1 MSLRDEIRWH
11 AARLT
16 GSEDCPPYGILKITG
31 AETVAGRTRY
41 TLEKPDGEFQRL
53 YVINGPAT
61 LKAGDGYT
69 GSVTF
74 EIAYAL
80 CDSSVSPLYG
90 QEWGAKPDSWKLW
103 QGRPGFF
110 MLGNYQGDGATQRAQ
125 VRQQEVREVWGE
137 LTSTLSKDSSATFT
151 IYVPDAGTWA
161 DAGFDDLTV
170 YDRLLP
176 TSGSVASGRR
186 LVATWYGDRWLGSSA
201 QCPDP

>member
-61 LKAGDGYT
+61 LKAGTDYT

-80 CDSSVSPLYG
+80 CDSSASPVYG
-90 QEWGAKPDSWKLW
+90 ESWGAKPSSWKLW
-103 QGRPGFF
+103 QHRPGFF
-110 MLGNYQGDGATQRAQ
+110 MLGNYQGSGDTQRAQ
-125 VRQQEVREVWGE
+125 VRQQEVLEIWGTLDGALAQGSSQNMIVKTRDGNAWTTSGFEVTVRDNLLKSG
-137 LTSTLSKDSSATFT
+137 
-151 IYVPDAGTWA
+151 A
-161 DAGFDDLTV
+161 DAIQTGKKV
-170 YDRLLP
+170 
-176 TSGSVASGRR
+176 VAS
-186 LVATWYGDRWLGSSA
+186 WYGDAWWVTSA
-201 QCPDP
+201 ECNT